1 MIKRGQTGKI
11 DSYMSQIDKIK
22 EKVANGDSLTD
33 EERALYEEYLR
44 NQGDKEEQEASKDT
58 KITEWLYSD

>member
-22 EKVANGDSLTD
+22 EKVANGSSLTD

-44 NQGDKEEQEASKDT
+44 NQGDKEEQKASKDT